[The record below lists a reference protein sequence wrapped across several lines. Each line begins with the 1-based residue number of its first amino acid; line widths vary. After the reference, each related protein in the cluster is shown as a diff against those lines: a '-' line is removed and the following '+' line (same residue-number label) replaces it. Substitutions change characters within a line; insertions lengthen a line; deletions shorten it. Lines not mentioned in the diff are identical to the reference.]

1 MLAFMDE
8 RSRVLL
14 STLLGA
20 ALGGV
25 AGYLY
30 LTEQGR
36 HVRGQIEPTLDGIV
50 TELEKARATG
60 EKVREVARE
69 GQRTL
74 NCANVTKRR
83 SARSISVSSSNA
95 CSCCIGRGSR
105 SSRWMPANITRCPKP
120 CAI

>member
-1 MLAFMDE
+1 MLTFMDE

-20 ALGGV
+20 ALGGL

-50 TELEKARATG
+50 AELERARVTG
-60 EKVREVARE
+60 RKVREVARE
-69 GQRTL
+69 GRRTL
-74 NCANVTKRR
+74 NDLVGEDRARAAWE
-83 SARSISVSSSNA
+83 SA
-95 CSCCIGRGSR
+95 
-105 SSRWMPANITRCPKP
+105 SSRQASS
-120 CAI
+120 

>member
-1 MLAFMDE
+1 MLASMDE

-14 STLLGA
+14 SALLGA

-30 LTEQGR
+30 LTERGR
-36 HVRGQIEPTLDGIV
+36 YVRGQIEPTLDSIV
-50 TELEKARATG
+50 TELEKARTTG

-74 NCANVTKRR
+74 NDLVGEDRAR
-83 SARSISVSSSNA
+83 SAWESTKFRQASS
-95 CSCCIGRGSR
+95 
-105 SSRWMPANITRCPKP
+105 
-120 CAI
+120 

>member
-1 MLAFMDE
+1 MLTSMDE

-36 HVRGQIEPTLDGIV
+36 YVRGQIEPTLDGIV
-50 TELEKARATG
+50 TELERARATG

-74 NCANVTKRR
+74 NDLVGEDRAR
-83 SARSISVSSSNA
+83 SAWESTGFRQASS
-95 CSCCIGRGSR
+95 
-105 SSRWMPANITRCPKP
+105 
-120 CAI
+120 

>member
-1 MLAFMDE
+1 M
-8 RSRVLL
+8 

-36 HVRGQIEPTLDGIV
+36 RVRGQIEPTLDSIAA
-50 TELEKARATG
+50 ELERARATG

-74 NCANVTKRR
+74 NDLVGEDRAR
-83 SARSISVSSSNA
+83 SAWESTEVRQASS
-95 CSCCIGRGSR
+95 
-105 SSRWMPANITRCPKP
+105 
-120 CAI
+120 

>member
-1 MLAFMDE
+1 MLTFMDE
-8 RSRVLL
+8 RSGVLL

-20 ALGGV
+20 ALGGL

-50 TELEKARATG
+50 AELERARVTG
-60 EKVREVARE
+60 RKVRKVARE

-74 NCANVTKRR
+74 NDLVGEDR
-83 SARSISVSSSNA
+83 ARAAWEST
-95 CSCCIGRGSR
+95 
-105 SSRWMPANITRCPKP
+105 SSRQASS
-120 CAI
+120 

>member
-1 MLAFMDE
+1 MNRSRPRFRGLGQSGMLTSMDE

-14 STLLGA
+14 SALLGA

-50 TELEKARATG
+50 AELARARATG

-74 NCANVTKRR
+74 NDLVGEDWAR
-83 SARSISVSSSNA
+83 SAWKSTEVRQASS
-95 CSCCIGRGSR
+95 
-105 SSRWMPANITRCPKP
+105 
-120 CAI
+120 

>member
-1 MLAFMDE
+1 MLTFMDE
-8 RSRVLL
+8 RTRVLL
-14 STLLGA
+14 SALLGP

-30 LTEQGR
+30 LTEQGQ

-50 TELEKARATG
+50 AELARARATG

-74 NCANVTKRR
+74 NDLVGEDRAR
-83 SARSISVSSSNA
+83 SAWESTGFGQASS
-95 CSCCIGRGSR
+95 
-105 SSRWMPANITRCPKP
+105 
-120 CAI
+120 

>member
-1 MLAFMDE
+1 MLTHMDD

-14 STLLGA
+14 SALLGA

-50 TELEKARATG
+50 AELERARATG
-60 EKVREVARE
+60 KKVREVASE
-69 GQRTL
+69 GERTL
-74 NCANVTKRR
+74 RDLVGEDRAR
-83 SARSISVSSSNA
+83 SAWESTEFPHASS
-95 CSCCIGRGSR
+95 
-105 SSRWMPANITRCPKP
+105 
-120 CAI
+120 

>member
-1 MLAFMDE
+1 MLTSMDE

-14 STLLGA
+14 SALLGA
-20 ALGGV
+20 ALGGL

-50 TELEKARATG
+50 VELARARATG

-74 NCANVTKRR
+74 NDVVGKDW
-83 SARSISVSSSNA
+83 ARAAWESTEVRQASS
-95 CSCCIGRGSR
+95 
-105 SSRWMPANITRCPKP
+105 
-120 CAI
+120 

>member
-25 AGYLY
+25 VGYLY

-74 NCANVTKRR
+74 NDLIGEDRARAAWESTKFNQ
-83 SARSISVSSSNA
+83 ASS
-95 CSCCIGRGSR
+95 
-105 SSRWMPANITRCPKP
+105 
-120 CAI
+120 

>member
-1 MLAFMDE
+1 MGSRARFRGRGQSGMLTSMDE

-14 STLLGA
+14 SALLGA

-25 AGYLY
+25 IGYLY

-36 HVRGQIEPTLDGIV
+36 HVRGQIDPTLDGIV
-50 TELEKARATG
+50 AELERARATG

-74 NCANVTKRR
+74 NDLVGEDRVR
-83 SARSISVSSSNA
+83 SAWESPEFRQASS
-95 CSCCIGRGSR
+95 
-105 SSRWMPANITRCPKP
+105 
-120 CAI
+120 

>member
-74 NCANVTKRR
+74 NDLIGEDRARAAWESTKFTQ
-83 SARSISVSSSNA
+83 ASS
-95 CSCCIGRGSR
+95 
-105 SSRWMPANITRCPKP
+105 
-120 CAI
+120 

>member
-1 MLAFMDE
+1 MSA
-8 RSRVLL
+8 
-14 STLLGA
+14 LLGA

-36 HVRGQIEPTLDGIV
+36 HVRGQIEPTLDSIV

-69 GQRTL
+69 GHRTL
-74 NCANVTKRR
+74 NDLVGEDR
-83 SARSISVSSSNA
+83 ARAAWDSPAFNQASS
-95 CSCCIGRGSR
+95 
-105 SSRWMPANITRCPKP
+105 
-120 CAI
+120 

>member
-1 MLAFMDE
+1 MLTPMDE

-14 STLLGA
+14 SALLGA

-36 HVRGQIEPTLDGIV
+36 HVRGQIEPALDGIV
-50 TELEKARATG
+50 AELERARATG

-74 NCANVTKRR
+74 NDLIGEDR
-83 SARSISVSSSNA
+83 ARAAWESTEVRQASS
-95 CSCCIGRGSR
+95 
-105 SSRWMPANITRCPKP
+105 
-120 CAI
+120 

>member
-1 MLAFMDE
+1 MLACMDE

-36 HVRGQIEPTLDGIV
+36 YVRGQIEPALDGIV
-50 TELEKARATG
+50 AELERARVTG
-60 EKVREVARE
+60 DKVREVARE
-69 GQRTL
+69 GQQTL
-74 NCANVTKRR
+74 NDLVGEDRARAAWE
-83 SARSISVSSSNA
+83 SASFHQASS
-95 CSCCIGRGSR
+95 
-105 SSRWMPANITRCPKP
+105 
-120 CAI
+120 

>member
-1 MLAFMDE
+1 MLTSMDE

-14 STLLGA
+14 SALLGA

-36 HVRGQIEPTLDGIV
+36 YVRGRIEPTLDGIV
-50 TELEKARATG
+50 TELERARAVG

-74 NCANVTKRR
+74 NDLVGEDRAR
-83 SARSISVSSSNA
+83 SAWESTGFGQAS
-95 CSCCIGRGSR
+95 
-105 SSRWMPANITRCPKP
+105 P
-120 CAI
+120 

>member
-1 MLAFMDE
+1 MDE

-36 HVRGQIEPTLDGIV
+36 HVRGQIEPTLDGIM

-74 NCANVTKRR
+74 NDLIGEDRARAAWESTKFNQ
-83 SARSISVSSSNA
+83 ASS
-95 CSCCIGRGSR
+95 
-105 SSRWMPANITRCPKP
+105 
-120 CAI
+120 

>member
-1 MLAFMDE
+1 MDE

-14 STLLGA
+14 SALLGA

-36 HVRGQIEPTLDGIV
+36 YVRGRIEPALDSIV
-50 TELEKARATG
+50 TELERARATG

-69 GQRTL
+69 GQQTL
-74 NCANVTKRR
+74 HDLVGEDRLRAAWN
-83 SARSISVSSSNA
+83 SSDLHHA
-95 CSCCIGRGSR
+95 
-105 SSRWMPANITRCPKP
+105 SS
-120 CAI
+120 

>member
-1 MLAFMDE
+1 M
-8 RSRVLL
+8 

-25 AGYLY
+25 VGYLY

-36 HVRGQIEPTLDGIV
+36 HVRGQIDPALDGIV
-50 TELEKARATG
+50 AELARARATG

-74 NCANVTKRR
+74 NDLVGEDRAR
-83 SARSISVSSSNA
+83 SAWESTGFRQASS
-95 CSCCIGRGSR
+95 
-105 SSRWMPANITRCPKP
+105 
-120 CAI
+120 

>member
-1 MLAFMDE
+1 MLASMDE

-14 STLLGA
+14 SALLGA

-36 HVRGQIEPTLDGIV
+36 YVRGQIEPTLDSIV
-50 TELEKARATG
+50 TELEKARTTG

-74 NCANVTKRR
+74 NDLVGEDR
-83 SARSISVSSSNA
+83 ARAAWDSPAFNQASS
-95 CSCCIGRGSR
+95 
-105 SSRWMPANITRCPKP
+105 
-120 CAI
+120 

>member
-1 MLAFMDE
+1 MLACMDE

-36 HVRGQIEPTLDGIV
+36 HVRGQIEPALDGIV
-50 TELEKARATG
+50 AELQRARVTG

-74 NCANVTKRR
+74 NDLVGEDR
-83 SARSISVSSSNA
+83 ARAAWDATSVRQATS
-95 CSCCIGRGSR
+95 
-105 SSRWMPANITRCPKP
+105 
-120 CAI
+120 